1 MRIRI
6 HVTDIKEMFY
16 LSLISLVVILTSRFV
31 IIVLLLLPSA

>member
-6 HVTDIKEMFY
+6 HVTDIKKMFY